1 MRSEA
6 TADAE
11 ASKMIVHIGVGTPSP
26 PAGNTN
32 FIAIADPDTVPV
44 TVPALNLWH
53 DAHVPSAALSGARS
67 AVPEIALPD
76 TVSIHDR
83 RSGPC
88 GSMPVPLHAPAS
100 PAGVAGGAGR
110 GGVGLGGPGGAGP
123 VAPP

>member
-1 MRSEA
+1 
-6 TADAE
+6 
-11 ASKMIVHIGVGTPSP
+11 

-53 DAHVPSAALSGARS
+53 DAHVPSAALSGARA
-67 AVPEIALPD
+67 AVPEIALPE

-88 GSMPVPLHAPAS
+88 GSMPVPLHAPAR
-100 PAGVAGGAGR
+100 PAVFAGGAGVVVVV
-110 GGVGLGGPGGAGP
+110 GAVGAVGEGVLPPHPKAHEASAAAAA
-123 VAPP
+123 APRAAEIMKPCG